1 MIIDCRSI
9 SKEIDEE
16 TLKLLTICKTKPKLV
31 SFTINPDSGT
41 ISYLKSQQKKA
52 RSLGIE
58 YETRVLDSVDD
69 LKSDILN
76 ASKDTSVHGIFVSH
90 PLPAGINEMEIAKL
104 VDPEKDIEG
113 RNPLNMGYLIYGK
126 EDFAPC
132 TATAVVRIL
141 TSVTSVTGKQVVII
155 GRSTTVGQPV
165 AIMLL
170 RRDRSATVTVCHS
183 KTRDIPSITKKADII
198 IVAVGKAGF
207 LKKDMVKE
215 GAVVIDVGINILDGK
230 IAGDV
235 EQSVQEIAYLTP
247 VPGGVGL
254 VTTSILMNR
263 VAKNASR
270 GDSN

>member
-1 MIIDCRSI
+1 
-9 SKEIDEE
+9 
-16 TLKLLTICKTKPKLV
+16 
-31 SFTINPDSGT
+31 
-41 ISYLKSQQKKA
+41 
-52 RSLGIE
+52 
-58 YETRVLDSVDD
+58 
-69 LKSDILN
+69 
-76 ASKDTSVHGIFVSH
+76 
-90 PLPAGINEMEIAKL
+90 

-207 LKKDMVKE
+207 LKKDMIKE
-215 GAVVIDVGINILDGK
+215 GAIVIDVGINILDGK